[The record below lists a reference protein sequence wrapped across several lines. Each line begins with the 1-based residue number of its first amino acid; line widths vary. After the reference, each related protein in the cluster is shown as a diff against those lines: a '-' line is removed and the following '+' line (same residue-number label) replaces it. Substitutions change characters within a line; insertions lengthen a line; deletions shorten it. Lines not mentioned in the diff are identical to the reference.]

1 MNNNTEKENK
11 LRFTFSSRE
20 KGYNAILDKDR
31 IKYYSKLKCDGFEVL
46 YSSTYRL
53 EYIITEKLLRKIKL
67 LKLNNQLKT
76 GNVYKNI
83 LEFIELSKKETDD
96 NIVDYY
102 GRYDNKWYSY
112 DYEID
117 EINDKRN
124 QMKYQNRYFNKL
136 KR

>member
-1 MNNNTEKENK
+1 MNNNTEKENPH
-11 LRFTFSSRE
+11 RFIFTARE
-20 KGYNAILDKDR
+20 KGYNAIIDKDR
-31 IKYYSKLKCDGFEVL
+31 INYYSKLKCDGFEVL
-46 YSSTYRL
+46 YSSPYRL
-53 EYIITEKLLRKIKL
+53 SYIITEKLLRKIKL

-102 GRYDNKWYSY
+102 GRYDKWYSY

-117 EINDKRN
+117 EIKDKRN
-124 QMKYQNRYFNKL
+124 QMKYQNRYFNKV

>member
-1 MNNNTEKENK
+1 MNNNTEKENPH
-11 LRFTFSSRE
+11 RFIFTARE
-20 KGYNAILDKDR
+20 KGYNAIIDKDR
-31 IKYYSKLKCDGFEVL
+31 IKYYSKLKCDGFDVL
-46 YSSTYRL
+46 YSSPYRL
-53 EYIITEKLLRKIKL
+53 SYIITEKLLRKIKL

-102 GRYDNKWYSY
+102 GRYDKWYSY

-136 KR
+136 KK

>member
-1 MNNNTEKENK
+1 MNNNTEKENPH
-11 LRFTFSSRE
+11 RFIFTARE
-20 KGYNAILDKDR
+20 KGYNAIIDKDR

-46 YSSTYRL
+46 YSSPYRL
-53 EYIITEKLLRKIKL
+53 SYIITEKLLRKIKL
-67 LKLNNQLKT
+67 LKLNSQLKI

-83 LEFIELSKKETDD
+83 LEFIELSKKETEDD
-96 NIVDYY
+96 LDYY
-102 GRYDNKWYSY
+102 GRYDKCY